1 MLFLIETFL
10 KPNKLDW
17 VYKYL
22 ATRFSEKTDKDR
34 RKAVEFLLYVA
45 DRLKVERISSLDE
58 NVLETVWLIQ
68 IHPYKSNRP
77 FAFINCGHGC
87 QVRA

>member
-34 RKAVEFLLYVA
+34 RKAVEFLPYVA

-77 FAFINCGHGC
+77 FAFINMRTRMPG
-87 QVRA
+87 